1 VITAVIFAA
10 LALALFLYGPPQ
22 LMAAVI
28 GLLVLAA
35 AWEWSGLCG
44 FTAHAARAAYVALL
58 ALVLGLSAWRL
69 APLPL
74 VDEAAL
80 ETVFAA
86 TGVAWLL
93 ATIAVVAYPRGGTWW
108 GACGSRALI
117 GLVVLTPP
125 WLAVLYL
132 RSRPEGGAL
141 VLLGIALIAFVDI
154 GAYFAGRAIGGPKL
168 MPRVSPA
175 KTWAGLG
182 GGLLASLALALLAA
196 AATGLP
202 MPHLPAWLGWCMA
215 TALASVIGDLLESMV
230 KRHSGIKDSGS
241 LLPGHGGLFDRLDS
255 LTAGLPV
262 FALGVLVNGGF
273 WA

>member
-1 VITAVIFAA
+1 VITAVIFAV
-10 LALALFLYGPPQ
+10 LAIALFLYGPPR

-44 FTAHAARAAYVALL
+44 FTALAARLAYVVLI
-58 ALVLGLSAWRL
+58 ALVLGVSAWRL
-69 APLPL
+69 APLPG

-80 ETVFAA
+80 EAVFAA
-86 TGVAWLL
+86 AGIAWLL
-93 ATIAVVAYPRGGTWW
+93 ATLAVVAYPRGGTLW
-108 GACGSRALI
+108 GARGGRALI
-117 GLVVLTPP
+117 GIVVLAPP
-125 WLAVLYL
+125 WLAVLFL
-132 RSRPEGGAL
+132 RSRPAGEFL

-196 AATGLP
+196 VVSGVPLP
-202 MPHLPAWLGWCMA
+202 RLPAWLGWCVA
-215 TALASVIGDLLESMV
+215 TALASVVGDLLESMV
-230 KRHSGIKDSGS
+230 KRQSGIKDSGS

-262 FALGVLVNGGF
+262 FALGVLVSGGF
-273 WA
+273 WS